1 MRKAKVT
8 VPAVSTNLGPG
19 VESLGLALSMH
30 VTATF
35 VERSDS
41 QLLIETHGEDS
52 ADLSPDCYHPVMY
65 AAIRVFQRL
74 EDSPAGLRIDIRN
87 AIPLQSGLGAE
98 EAMTVAG
105 LIGANSLMGNPLER
119 DELLAIGAEIMGR
132 ADGLIG
138 AMLGGLTMCAA
149 EEEGPLLYRRMSITP
164 YKVLIILP
172 QITDYEAELVQ
183 PAAKLNAKDALFNL
197 GHLAL
202 AVEALREGDF
212 ELMGRTFHD
221 RLLTPALEHTI
232 PGYHQAIQA
241 AYDAGAAAVTV
252 SGQGPALVVF
262 TLFNHYKIAD
272 AVQSV
277 FDTRDILSR
286 VWTLTVDTQGVVVT
300 AAETLPG

>member
-19 VESLGLALSMH
+19 VESLGLALSIH

-35 VERSDS
+35 LERSDS

-65 AAIRVFQRL
+65 AAIRVFQQL

-138 AMLGGLTMCAA
+138 AMLGGLTLCAA
-149 EEEGPLLYRRMSITP
+149 DADGPPLYRRLNVSP

-172 QITDYEAELVQ
+172 QIVDYETDLVH
-183 PAAKLNAKDALFNL
+183 PPAKLNAEDALFNL
-197 GHLAL
+197 GRLGL

-212 ELMGRTFHD
+212 ELLGRAFHD

-232 PGYHQAIQA
+232 PGYHEAIQA

-252 SGQGPALVVF
+252 SGQGPALLAF